1 MPGVLGKI
9 LQEAEDVE
17 VDLQVRG
24 EQEGAKDLAEH
35 IKSLAEFLTKIRTT
49 ISENGN
55 LKKDEVRE
63 ELIEELENLIQQG
76 LAHRSVTTCSSLDS
90 RANHTAGIIHN
101 GLCGEGLEVAT
112 ALATTDAGNNRA
124 KLMDTVLHQS
134 IAWLVTS
141 DDVGVAC
148 SVVEPNGLPKR

>member
-76 LAHRSVTTCSSLDS
+76 LAHRT
-90 RANHTAGIIHN
+90 GMN
-101 GLCGEGLEVAT
+101 GAIQKARLRRSGFA
-112 ALATTDAGNNRA
+112 A
-124 KLMDTVLHQS
+124 
-134 IAWLVTS
+134 
-141 DDVGVAC
+141 
-148 SVVEPNGLPKR
+148 